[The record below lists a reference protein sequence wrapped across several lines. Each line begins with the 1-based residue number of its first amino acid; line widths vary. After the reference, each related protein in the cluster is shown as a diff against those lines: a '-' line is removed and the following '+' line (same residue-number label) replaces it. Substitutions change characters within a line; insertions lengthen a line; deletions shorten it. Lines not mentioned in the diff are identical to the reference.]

1 MLLRRYWPRPTMR
14 VGWEVRPSISVS
26 QNSDRP
32 EVLELAA
39 DYFGCGSI
47 RPDPSDNTLK
57 WETRRLNDLIVKVL
71 PHFERYPLI
80 SGKQND
86 VDLLAT
92 VCRMMIDKHHL
103 RGAGLLEIAELARQM
118 NPSGSRRYSVTEI
131 KASVR

>member
-1 MLLRRYWPRPTMR
+1 
-14 VGWEVRPSISVS
+14 
-26 QNSDRP
+26 
-32 EVLELAA
+32 VLELVAEH
-39 DYFGCGSI
+39 FGCGSI

-57 WETRRLNDLIVKVL
+57 WESRRLTDIVETVL

-103 RGAGLLEIAELARQM
+103 QGAGLLAIAELANLM

-131 KASVR
+131 KASAR